1 LGRAARR
8 GNGTRLLKFF
18 DPLVNMILAAIVL
31 ATVLPVTGATREV
44 AQIVASAAVFVLFL
58 VYGLRLSRAEVL
70 AGLGNHRMLVPLVIW
85 VFGAMS
91 LGGWLLWRG
100 GGSLIPADLALGF
113 LYLGVLPS
121 TVQSATAYS
130 SQAGGNVASSV
141 VAAAL
146 VNIVGVFVSAPLFA
160 LLAGSGAGVLHGE
173 SLVRIGTTLLLPFVL
188 GQVLQHWFGAWVR
201 ARRDLTAGLDRTA
214 IAIAVYVAFS
224 GAVEQGIWGRI
235 DLSAWAVIL
244 AGCGLLLVLGYGGS
258 WLLGGALRLPRGDR
272 IALLFAGAQ
281 KSIALGA
288 PLATVLFPPAAVGI
302 VLLPLL
308 VYHLAQMIVA
318 APIAVALRST
328 PPDR

>member
-1 LGRAARR
+1 LGRAEGEAT
-8 GNGTRLLKFF
+8 GTELLRFF
-18 DPLVNMILAAIVL
+18 DPLVRMILTAIVL
-31 ATVLPVTGATREV
+31 ATVFPVTGVAREF
-44 AQIVASAAVFVLFL
+44 AQGVSSAAVFVLFL

-85 VFGAMS
+85 VFGVMGLA
-91 LGGWLLWRG
+91 GWLLWRG

-146 VNIVGVFVSAPLFA
+146 VNIIGVFVTAPLFA
-160 LLAGSGAGVLHGE
+160 LLAGSGAGVLHTGA
-173 SLVRIGTTLLLPFVL
+173 LVKIGTTLLLPFIL
-188 GQVLQHWFGAWVR
+188 GQILQGRLGGWVR
-201 ARRDLTAGLDRTA
+201 ARRDLTAGLDRSA

-224 GAVEQGIWGRI
+224 GAVEQGIWSRV
-235 DLSAWAVIL
+235 DLSTWAVIL
-244 AGCGLLLVLGYGGS
+244 AGCSLLLALGYGGA

-288 PLATVLFPPAAVGI
+288 PLATVLFPPAAVG
-302 VLLPLL
+302 VVMLPLL
-308 VYHLAQMIVA
+308 VYHLSQMIVA
-318 APIAVALRST
+318 APVAARLRAGA
-328 PPDR
+328 

>member
-1 LGRAARR
+1 
-8 GNGTRLLKFF
+8 
-18 DPLVNMILAAIVL
+18 MIVAAIVL
-31 ATVLPVTGATREV
+31 ATLLPVTGPAREL
-44 AQIVASAAVFVLFL
+44 AQHVASAAVFVLFL
-58 VYGLRLSRAEVL
+58 IYGLRLSRAEVL
-70 AGLGNHRMLVPLVIW
+70 AGLGNHRMLVPLLIW
-85 VFGAMS
+85 VFGVMG

-160 LLAGSGAGVLHGE
+160 LLAGSNASVLHGE

-188 GQVLQHWFGAWVR
+188 GQGLQRWFGAWVR

-244 AGCGLLLVLGYGGS
+244 AGCGLLLVLGYGGT

-272 IALLFAGAQ
+272 IAMLFAGAQ

-308 VYHLAQMIVA
+308 IYHLAQMIVA